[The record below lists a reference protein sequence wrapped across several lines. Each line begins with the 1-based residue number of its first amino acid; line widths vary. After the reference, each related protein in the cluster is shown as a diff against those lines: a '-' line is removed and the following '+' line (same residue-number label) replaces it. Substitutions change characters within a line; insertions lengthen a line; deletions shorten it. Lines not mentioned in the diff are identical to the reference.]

1 MDAYRI
7 EDCIAQASIGM
18 TRGHVVRVE
27 DGSGIEVSVTY
38 GNVWITQQNDT
49 NDVCIGAGESF
60 RIARDGATL
69 MSALKPSLVTL
80 TPPAPQ
86 AHTLRVS
93 MARAGTSEKVALFDV
108 EEHPKSRKS
117 RGFDAWLDKYWVR
130 LFVPSSRPT
139 SAAL

>member
-18 TRGHVVRVE
+18 TRGNIVRVE
-27 DGSGIEVSVTY
+27 DGSGIEVSVAY
-38 GNVWITQQNDT
+38 GSVWITQHKDT
-49 NDVCIGAGESF
+49 DDVCLGAGESF
-60 RIARDGATL
+60 RIGREGATI

-80 TPPAPQ
+80 TPPAAQ

-93 MARAGTSEKVALFDV
+93 MARAGTSESVELFDV
-108 EEHPKSRKS
+108 SERRKS
-117 RGFDAWLDKYWVR
+117 GGFDAWLDKFWVR

-139 SAAL
+139 TAAL